1 MASVKHMKDNKYRAY
16 FCVNRKRTSKVIT
29 AKSMADAK
37 KQATTMEVKL
47 AETGRLDG
55 ETKKE
60 KQGTYIVD
68 LAEKYMVHLKKKNKP
83 IAEKTRQK
91 YQDLLDNNI
100 LPYFR
105 GYKVTAIGVYEVEQF
120 QKFLGTPEAR
130 LRKKYSYQTYSQGT
144 ISEIFKLF
152 NGMMKK
158 AVDWDIIGK
167 NPCEKVEKPIVDRKE
182 IIFYTDDQL
191 VELLDLIDK
200 DTQAE
205 LNRADEMDKRINFHP
220 YTVQKIRIAALSKQL
235 IVNLAVKTAARRGEI
250 LGLRREDINII
261 EKTINYQREVLY
273 TRTKDTYIK
282 EGLKYGDSKTLY
294 VNDSLVEMIS
304 NYFYELDK
312 LFELSDGVL
321 EPNNLLFMTLKNNK
335 KSKIGD
341 IMFPD
346 PVSEWFKLFIEMHK
360 MPPITFHKLRTSS
373 LCYLLNNG
381 MSIFDVAKIAGHS
394 NTQTLEKYYAQIYN
408 KNKILA
414 ANKFDKLD
422 DMVRSVGG
430 GKIIA
435 ISA

>member
-29 AKSMADAK
+29 AKSQKDAENK
-37 KQATTMEVKL
+37 AAFLEGKI

-55 ETKKE
+55 ETKEE
-60 KQGTYIVD
+60 KNGLYIVD
-68 LAEKYMVHLKKKNKP
+68 LSERYMKHLDDKP
-83 IAEKTRQK
+83 RGIAEKTRQK

-130 LRKKYSYQTYSQGT
+130 LKKKYSYQTYSQGT

-152 NGMMKK
+152 YGMMKK
-158 AVDWDIIGK
+158 AVDWDIIEK
-167 NPCEKVEKPIVDRKE
+167 NPCDKVEKPIVDKKD

-191 VELLDLIDK
+191 VELLDLIDR

-205 LNRADEMDKRINFHP
+205 LARADEMDKRINFHP
-220 YTVQKIRIAALSKQL
+220 YTVQKIRIAALGKQL
-235 IVNLAVKTAARRGEI
+235 IANLAVKTAARRGEI
-250 LGLRREDINII
+250 LGLYREDIDLV

-282 EGLKYGDSKTLY
+282 EGLKYGDSKLLY
-294 VNDSLVEMIS
+294 VNDSLIEMIS

-321 EPNNLLFMTLKNNK
+321 KPNNLLFMTLKNNK

-346 PVSEWFKLFIEMHK
+346 PVSEWFKLFLEMHK

-381 MSIFDVAKIAGHS
+381 MSIFDTAKIAGHS
-394 NTQTLEKYYAQIYN
+394 STQTLERYYAQIYK
-408 KNKILA
+408 KNKIIA

-422 DMVRSVGG
+422 DMVRSVGE
-430 GKIIA
+430 GKLIS